1 MKLNSWSHATYTL
14 LAAGCYLSDSRDGNE
29 ESREKAQEEFMKVW
43 QKKCIRIPSN
53 TIKMPE
59 LLNAKKLGGR
69 NMPMED
75 VGVCFSLF
83 DFTNE
88 GVSLHNAS

>member
-43 QKKCIRIPSN
+43 QKNVS
-53 TIKMPE
+53 E
-59 LLNAKKLGGR
+59 YLLTQLRCQNFSTLR
-69 NMPMED
+69 N
-75 VGVCFSLF
+75 
-83 DFTNE
+83 
-88 GVSLHNAS
+88 

>member
-1 MKLNSWSHATYTL
+1 
-14 LAAGCYLSDSRDGNE
+14 
-29 ESREKAQEEFMKVW
+29 
-43 QKKCIRIPSN
+43 
-53 TIKMPE
+53 MPE

>member
-29 ESREKAQEEFMKVW
+29 ESREKAQEEFMKVC
-43 QKKCIRIPSN
+43 QDIYQNTSN

-75 VGVCFSLF
+75 VSFVSLF
-83 DFTNE
+83 DFTDKP
-88 GVSLHNAS
+88 VSLHNVS